1 MYGFIFSFLYNVIIN
16 IMLLLGKENK
26 MKYSDLALLYVK
38 LILDG
43 RYSYNDAPKRLKP
56 YIKKVAEDLGVWE
69 EIAGGEQATP
79 SNATQ
84 E

>member
-1 MYGFIFSFLYNVIIN
+1 
-16 IMLLLGKENK
+16 

-43 RYSYNDAPKRLKP
+43 RYQYSDAPKRLKP
-56 YIKKVAEDLGVWE
+56 YIKKVAEDLGVWDD
-69 EIAGGEQATP
+69 IVKGGEQATP
-79 SNATQ
+79 SDAAQ